1 MSYFWIETGLNK
13 QESFS
18 FGAMPR
24 PNIPDREKA
33 WQDLVLSHSQVAA
46 FELSL
51 YDTIIHAALTLLE
64 LSKEKKTNYNNND
77 NN

>member
-1 MSYFWIETGLNK
+1 
-13 QESFS
+13 
-18 FGAMPR
+18 MPS

-33 WQDLVLSHSQVAA
+33 RQDILLLDSQVAA

-64 LSKEKKTNYNNND
+64 YLRRKTKYNNNNKNI
-77 NN
+77 NNSKI

>member
-1 MSYFWIETGLNK
+1 
-13 QESFS
+13 
-18 FGAMPR
+18 MPS

-33 WQDLVLSHSQVAA
+33 RQDILLLDSQVAA

-64 LSKEKKTNYNNND
+64 LSKEKNKVY
-77 NN
+77 

>member
-1 MSYFWIETGLNK
+1 MLS
-13 QESFS
+13 
-18 FGAMPR
+18 

-33 WQDLVLSHSQVAA
+33 RQDILLLDSQVAA

-64 LSKEKKTNYNNND
+64 YLRRKTKYNNNNKNI
-77 NN
+77 NNSKI